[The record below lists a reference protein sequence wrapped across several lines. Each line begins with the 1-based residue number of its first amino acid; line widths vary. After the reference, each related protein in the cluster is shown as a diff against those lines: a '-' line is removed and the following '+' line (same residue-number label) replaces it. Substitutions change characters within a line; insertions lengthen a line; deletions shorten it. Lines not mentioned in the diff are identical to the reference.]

1 MQSNFDFLR
10 QSVNRKE
17 KEEEKKTAD
26 SNNKGGIVMDD
37 ERKQMRKQQEK
48 RERED
53 VVKEKAGVS
62 CDTISEQEVM
72 KKDTI
77 TVEKNRK
84 EEQKVEEKGGFLEEC
99 EKKKDS
105 GGFFSSSWKV
115 LILILILSILAA
127 GAYPVMEQMVG
138 GSYERRAQRYF
149 NRGDFVWVLNETLSD
164 KVLNLLLSKYSKEEE
179 FRLGKNELQERYG
192 IFLRYYISDK
202 EKKFVKT
209 NMDEEERRAMK
220 EQESFVYAHYLLN
233 PSKRMMK
240 KVESSAK
247 EGYDEFFYLF
257 ERDSIFDS
265 GRETYRELLEEKIA
279 NHYSFLY
286 YKEDG
291 KVHYQSYDGR
301 FVFDDGAR
309 LSVSPDESEYGGD
322 KREEEGEK
330 KEVIYRFEEMKKVRD
345 EVMKNLEEE
354 EIDIFFYI
362 PHKSMVFSNP
372 QVKASYYLNMAEELF
387 ILISVISGIGILLI
401 FLIAG
406 FAPYRDQ
413 KEAAIVQGFNQIFVE
428 LKLLFLT
435 LPFAVLALMMVFI
448 VNYDLLPQWNGI
460 NKEETLAVLMF
471 SGRSS
476 YYAFFAMATAFFGL
490 LFIYLLTVYFK
501 HIYHKGFLKGF
512 IENTI
517 LGFLICKPLRYLGK
531 IASVDLE
538 KTYKRKV
545 ATLLAA
551 HCALILITFFA
562 FYHVPP
568 LFVFAW
574 IVYSTLL
581 FSRVYRVL
589 TNLAYVQNYTQK
601 LAQGEFEIPIQ
612 EDIGIFS
619 GIAKNFNSIKEGFKI
634 AVEKEIKSQN
644 LKTELISNV
653 SHDLKT
659 PLTSIINYSDLLKN
673 KDLSEEEKREYID
686 ILYQKSQRL
695 KILIEDLFEA
705 SKASSGNVTLH
716 KEELNVIAL
725 LRQTMGE
732 LQEKLEKSQLDLR
745 LNLPDQPVMCYLDGR
760 RTYRIFSN
768 VLGNIAKYS
777 MEATRVYIDATVE
790 GDKIRFTFKNMSNYE
805 MNFREDE
812 IIERFQRGDKSRN
825 TEGSGLGLAIAKS
838 LTELQGGEL
847 KVEVDGDL
855 FKLILIFPANA
866 KR

>member
-1 MQSNFDFLR
+1 
-10 QSVNRKE
+10 
-17 KEEEKKTAD
+17 
-26 SNNKGGIVMDD
+26 MDD
-37 ERKQMRKQQEK
+37 ERKQMKKQEK
-48 RERED
+48 ID
-53 VVKEKAGVS
+53 VMQEKSGVS
-62 CDTISEQEVM
+62 CDMTSKEEFV
-72 KKDTI
+72 KEDTS
-77 TVEKNRK
+77 VAGKNRK
-84 EEQKVEEKGGFLEEC
+84 EEKSEEKGGFLEEH
-99 EKKKDS
+99 EKKQGS

-115 LILILILSILAA
+115 MLLILILSILAA

-179 FRLGKNELQERYG
+179 FSFGKNELQERYG

-220 EQESFVYAHYLLN
+220 EQESFVYAHYLFN

-265 GRETYRELLEEKIA
+265 GRETYRELLEGKIA
-279 NHYSFLY
+279 GHYSFLY
-286 YKEDG
+286 YKKDG
-291 KVHYQSYDGR
+291 KIQYQSYDGR

-309 LSVSPDESEYGGD
+309 LSVSPDKAEYDGD

-330 KEVIYRFEEMKKVRD
+330 EEVIHRFEEMKKVRD
-345 EVMKNLEEE
+345 KVMQNLEEE

-406 FAPYRDQ
+406 FSPYRDQ
-413 KEAAIVQGFNQIFVE
+413 KEAAIVKAFNSMFVE
-428 LKLLFLT
+428 MKLLFIA
-435 LPFAVLALMMVFI
+435 LPFAILALLLIFI
-448 VNYDLLPQWNGI
+448 VNYDFLPQWNGL
-460 NKEETLAVLMF
+460 NKEEVFAVLMF
-471 SGRSS
+471 SGKSF
-476 YYAFFAMATAFFGL
+476 YYAFFATATAFFGL
-490 LFIYLLTVYFK
+490 LSVYLLTVYFK
-501 HIYHKGFLKGF
+501 HVYHMGFLKGF
-512 IENTI
+512 VENTI
-517 LGFLICKPLRYLGK
+517 AGFFICKPIRYLEK
-531 IASVDLE
+531 IASIDLE
-538 KTYKRKV
+538 KPYKRKF
-545 ATLLAA
+545 ATVLAA
-551 HCALILITFFA
+551 HCILVIISFFTF
-562 FYHVPP
+562 YNSPP
-568 LFVFAW
+568 LFVVVW
-574 IVYSTLL
+574 IGYSILL
-581 FSRVYRVL
+581 FSRAYTLL
-589 TNLAYVQNYTQK
+589 TRLAYVQNCTRK
-601 LAQGEFEIPIQ
+601 LAEGEFGVPMQ

-619 GIAKNFNSIKEGFKI
+619 GIAQNFNSIKDGFKI

-673 KDLSEEEKREYID
+673 KELSEEEKREYIE

-695 KILIEDLFEA
+695 KVLIEDLFEA
-705 SKASSGNVTLH
+705 SKASSGNIILH
-716 KEELNVIAL
+716 KEKLNIIAL

-732 LQEKLEKSQLDLR
+732 LQEKMENSRLDLR
-745 LNLPDQPVMCYLDGR
+745 LNVTDQPVMCYLDGR

-768 VLGNIAKYS
+768 ILGNIAKYS
-777 MEATRVYIDATVE
+777 MEGTRVYIDAEVE
-790 GDKIRFTFKNMSNYE
+790 SDRIHFTFKNMSNYE
-805 MNFREDE
+805 MNFKEDE
-812 IIERFQRGDKSRN
+812 IVERFQRGDKSRN

-855 FKLILIFPANA
+855 FKLKLSFPVDH
-866 KR
+866 KLTSS

>member
-1 MQSNFDFLR
+1 
-10 QSVNRKE
+10 
-17 KEEEKKTAD
+17 
-26 SNNKGGIVMDD
+26 MDD
-37 ERKQMRKQQEK
+37 ERKQTRKQQE
-48 RERED
+48 EIEQS
-53 VVKEKAGVS
+53 VVKEKAEVS

-77 TVEKNRK
+77 AVENNRK
-84 EEQKVEEKGGFLEEC
+84 EEQKVEEK
-99 EKKKDS
+99 

-115 LILILILSILAA
+115 LILILILSFFATA
-127 GAYPVMEQMVG
+127 AYPIMKNMVE
-138 GSYERRAQRYF
+138 GSQGRRVQRYF
-149 NRGDFVWVLNETLSD
+149 NRGDFVWMLNETLSD
-164 KVLNLLLSKYSKEEE
+164 KVLDLILSKYSEEE
-179 FRLGKNELQERYG
+179 IDFDSGTNEFQERYG
-192 IFLRYYISDK
+192 VFVRYYISDK

-209 NMDEEERRAMK
+209 NMDDEERRTIK
-220 EQESFVYAHYLLN
+220 DQDFFVYGHYLLN
-233 PSKRMMK
+233 PNRGMK

-247 EGYDEFFYLF
+247 EGYNEFLHMF

-265 GRETYRELLEEKIA
+265 GREAYRELLENKIA
-279 NHYSFLY
+279 GHYSFLY
-286 YKEDG
+286 YKRDG
-291 KVHYQSYDGR
+291 KIQYQSYDGR
-301 FVFDDGAR
+301 FVFNDGGGV
-309 LSVSPDESEYGGD
+309 SVSPDEIEYGGD

-330 KEVIYRFEEMKKVRD
+330 EEVAHRFHEMQRVKN
-345 EVMKNLEEE
+345 EVMRHLGEE
-354 EIDIFFYI
+354 EIDILFYI
-362 PHKSMVFSNP
+362 PNKSMNFSNP
-372 QVKASYYLNMAEELF
+372 QVRANYYLTMSEELF
-387 ILISVISGIGILLI
+387 LLISIIAGIGILLV
-401 FLIAG
+401 FLIAC

-413 KEAAIVQGFNQIFVE
+413 KEATIVQGFNQIFVE
-428 LKLLFLT
+428 LKLLCIM
-435 LPFAVLALMMVFI
+435 LPFAVLVLMMVFI

-601 LAQGEFEIPIQ
+601 LAQGEFEIPIRK
-612 EDIGIFS
+612 DIGIFS
-619 GIAKNFNSIKEGFKI
+619 GIAKNFNSIKDGFKI

-716 KEELNVIAL
+716 REELNVIAL

-732 LQEKLEKSQLDLR
+732 LQEKLEKNQLDLR

-805 MNFREDE
+805 MDFREDE

-855 FKLILIFPANA
+855 FKLILMFPVNA